1 MTKII
6 ATLGPSTES
15 LEKIIELIEAGVRVF
30 RINFSHG
37 SFEEYDMLVENIRE
51 AEKQTAV
58 YVAILGDLSGP
69 KIRFG
74 KVIPNGINLQKGD
87 EIRFVKKQVIGGS
100 PGNEHVFSTTYPQFI
115 NEVKP
120 DEKILIDDGN
130 IELKCI
136 EKTGSGKEM
145 GMVCKVVVGNLLTS
159 AKGINL
165 PDSELSL
172 PSLTEKDFTCVEY
185 AVRKKEF
192 DFLALSFVR
201 SAKDI
206 KVLKKRLTEL
216 RVRPEGLAL
225 TGGDLGFSTSF
236 DDDYIPII
244 SKIEKPQAIENL
256 EEILEESDGVMV
268 ARGDLGVE
276 MDLAEVAILQKKI
289 ISMCRHKMKPVIVA
303 TQMLQSMINEPVPT
317 RAEVSDVANAIIDG
331 ADAVML
337 SGETAVGKYPVE
349 TVKMMNRV
357 GSKTHEFI
365 KEEIA
370 TRGKFVPYEG
380 LLKRKAAMARGVAMM
395 AKDMNVKFIVT
406 WTHSGGSTVFLSQQ
420 KLQIPIIACGENI
433 KRLQQ
438 MSLLYSI
445 TPHYLKQPKSGS
457 KFIGCINTMLIE
469 KGWAKEGDPIIVVAS
484 SPISKRGITN
494 RVVLHYVGES
504 VGE

>member
-6 ATLGPSTES
+6 ATLGPASGS
-15 LEKIIELIEAGVRVF
+15 LEIIKELIEADVRVF
-30 RINFSHG
+30 RVNFSHG
-37 SFEEYDMLVENIRE
+37 SFEEYDKLIQNIRE
-51 AEKQTAV
+51 ASKQTGI
-58 YVAILGDLSGP
+58 YVAIIGDLSGP

-87 EIRFVKKQVIGGS
+87 EIRFIKKQVTGGS
-100 PGNEHVFSTTYPQFI
+100 PGNENTFSTTYPQFI
-115 NEVKP
+115 EEVKP
-120 DEKILIDDGN
+120 NEKILIDDGN
-130 IELKCI
+130 IELKCVS
-136 EKTGSGKEM
+136 KTGSGKDAYLT
-145 GMVCKVVVGNLLTS
+145 CKVVVGNLLTS

-165 PDSELSL
+165 PDSKLSL
-172 PSLTEKDFTCVEY
+172 PSLTEKDFICVEY
-185 AVRKKEF
+185 AVKRNF

-201 SAKDI
+201 SAKDVR
-206 KVLKKRLTEL
+206 VLKKRLTEL
-216 RVRPEGLAL
+216 SVRPEGLGI

-236 DDDYIPII
+236 EDNYIPII
-244 SKIEKPQAIENL
+244 SKIEKPQAIDNL

-276 MDLAEVAILQKKI
+276 MDLAEVAISQKKI

-349 TVKMMNRV
+349 TVKMMSRV
-357 GSKTHEFI
+357 AQKTHEYI
-365 KEEIA
+365 KSEFA
-370 TRGKFVPYEG
+370 HRGMFVPYEG
-380 LLKRKAAMARGVAMM
+380 LLKRKATMARGVAMM
-395 AKDMNVKFIVT
+395 AKDMNVKFIIT
-406 WTHSGGSTVFLSQQ
+406 WMHSGGSSVFLSQQ

-445 TPHYLKQPKSGS
+445 TPVFMKQPKSGS
-457 KFIGCINTMLIE
+457 KFIGSLNKMLIE
-469 KGWAKEGDPIIVVAS
+469 NGWAKEGDPVVVVAS

-494 RVVLHYVGES
+494 RVVLHYVGEM